1 MKKLNKD
8 KRFIEEMFPVKEVS
22 IESAREK
29 NIRHGHISTLHI
41 WWARRPLASSRATNY
56 AALIP
61 AVSPGDKEELNKK
74 RDFIIDF
81 SKWENSLNS
90 DLIKQARED
99 ILKANNGK
107 PPKVLD
113 PFGGGGAIPLEAL
126 RLGCE
131 TYSNDYNPVAVL
143 IQKCIL
149 EYPHKYGKPFKI
161 KSGFSILFPELKKQE
176 SLDFGSKTLH
186 NHLLYDVE
194 KWCSWVFKEVK
205 KEIGRFYPPESDGS
219 IPIGYIW
226 ARTIP
231 CQNPSCGAEIPLM
244 RQFWLVNKKNKK
256 IALFPYIEGK
266 QICFKIV
273 GDNYEKMPSGF
284 NPAQGTVA
292 KAIVIC
298 PVCGSVIDAKT
309 TRKLFQEGK
318 AGQKMVAI
326 IVYKKNNQLNNNK
339 NGKKYR
345 IGTEMDIQFIK
356 EAEIYLKEKR
366 EKLMLE
372 WGIDPLP
379 TEAIHTPDG
388 KEYKTGNFL
397 YNFTPVVLYG
407 LTRWDSLFNI
417 RQKLVLISLVEKV
430 RQAYYRMVKEGIDN
444 NYAKAIISYLGLAID
459 RMADKN
465 SVLCRL
471 ISQTEAIGFTYSRQA
486 LPMLWDYIEMN
497 SLEHPS
503 GWNTIIKEILANLK
517 HYNSFQNAHAI
528 VTQSSATSLPYPDNY
543 FDAVFTDPPYYDNV
557 PYADLSDFFYV
568 WLKRSIGDLF
578 PELFS
583 TPATPKVNEIIA
595 ELPLLRGMNK
605 KKAALIIKTIKTK
618 DYFEKMLKKSF
629 QEIYRILKPNGI
641 ATIVYAHKS
650 TEGWETLINSLIDSG
665 LIVTAS
671 WPINTEMQARL
682 RAKESAALTSSIY
695 IIARKMKRESTGF
708 YNNIKEELK
717 TYLYEKLERLWS
729 EGISGADFFISA
741 IGSAIEIFGK
751 YEKIIDYEGNVIR
764 ASQMLS
770 DVRRITTDYAVH
782 QILHNGFAGEI
793 SNLTRFYVLYRWSY
807 GEAKLH
813 FDEANKLSRS
823 ANVSLEKEWD
833 RPSFIKKEKEF
844 IRVLGPQDRKFEDFR
859 NSSELV
865 DILHTVLLL
874 WEKGRRNEMITL
886 LEKSGYGKSD
896 AFYRVAQTIS
906 ETLPN
911 ESKEKKLLDGF
922 LSGKMRL
929 QEEIMNKKRETRINL
944 FNYKDK

>member
-8 KRFIEEMFPVKEVS
+8 KRFIEESFPVKEVS

-61 AVSPGDKEELNKK
+61 AVSPGDKKEFNKK

-81 SKWENSLNS
+81 SKWKNSLNQTM
-90 DLIKQARED
+90 IEEARED

-143 IQKCIL
+143 IQKCTL
-149 EYPHKYGKPFKI
+149 EYPQKYGKPFKI
-161 KSGFSILFPELKKQE
+161 KNNPSTLFPELKKQKT
-176 SLDFGSKTLH
+176 LDFDSKIIP
-186 NHLLYDVE
+186 NRLLYDVE
-194 KWCSWVFKEVK
+194 KWSNWVLREAKE
-205 KEIGRFYPPESDGS
+205 EIGKFYPPDPDGS

-244 RQFWLVNKKNKK
+244 RQFWLAKKKNKNVM
-256 IALFPYIEGK
+256 LFPYIEEK
-266 QICFKIV
+266 EVKFKIV
-273 GDNYEKMPSGF
+273 GDDYEKMPLGF
-284 NPAQGTVA
+284 NLSQGTVA
-292 KAIVIC
+292 KAVVIC
-298 PVCGSVIDAKT
+298 PVCGAVIDAKT

-318 AGQKMVAI
+318 AGQRMVA
-326 IVYKKNNQLNNNK
+326 VVLHHPKEQ
-339 NGKKYR
+339 GKTYR
-345 IGTEMDIQFIK
+345 VAIEKDLEVFR
-356 EAEIYLKEKR
+356 EAEKYVEDKR
-366 EKLMLE
+366 AKLIEE
-372 WGIDPLP
+372 WGIDPVPDEPLP
-379 TEAIHTPDG
+379 KRGTLGISSYWTSPKKSGD
-388 KEYKTGNFL
+388 
-397 YNFTPVVLYG
+397 
-407 LTRWDSLFNI
+407 LFNF
-417 RQKLVLISLVEKV
+417 RQKLALITFVEKV
-430 RQAYYRMVKEGIDN
+430 RLAYQKMIENGYEN
-444 NYAKAIISYLGLAID
+444 EYTKAVVSYLALGVD
-459 RMADKN
+459 RLVDFG
-465 SVLCRL
+465 SSLCLLNPTGGRGVVH
-471 ISQTEAIGFTYSRQA
+471 TFGRQA
-486 LPMLWDYIEMN
+486 LQMVWDYAESNPFNPFGAGWPTACEKNKKWIIH
-497 SLEHPS
+497 SSTIPS
-503 GWNTIIKEILANLK
+503 PA
-517 HYNSFQNAHAI
+517 AI
-528 VTQSSATSLPYPDNY
+528 TQSSATSLPYPDNY

-557 PYADLSDFFYV
+557 PYSYLSDFFYV
-568 WLKRSIGDLF
+568 WLKRTIGDLY
-578 PELFS
+578 PELF
-583 TPATPKVNEIIA
+583 ATPLVPKSQEIIA
-595 ELPLLRGMNK
+595 DSIRQGGQH
-605 KKAALIIKTIKTK
+605 KAKAF
-618 DYFEKMLKKSF
+618 FESMLKKSF
-629 QEIYRILKPNGI
+629 QEIYRLLKPDGI
-641 ATIVYAHKS
+641 AIIVYAHKS
-650 TEGWETLINSLIDSG
+650 TQGWETLINSLIDSG
-665 LIVTAS
+665 LVVTAS
-671 WPINTEMQARL
+671 WPINTEMQSRL
-682 RAKESAALTSSIY
+682 RAQESAALASSIY
-695 IIARKMKRESTGF
+695 IITRKMKRESTGF

-717 TYLYEKLERLWS
+717 IYLYDKLERLWS

-751 YEKIIDYEGNVIR
+751 YEKIMDYEGNIIR
-764 ASQMLS
+764 ASQMLL
-770 DVRRITTDYAVH
+770 DVREITTDYAVH
-782 QILHNGFAGEI
+782 QILHNGFAGDI

-823 ANVSLEKEWD
+823 ANVALEKEWN

-844 IRVLGPQDRKFEDFR
+844 IRVLGPQDRKLEDFR

-865 DILHTVLLL
+865 DVLHAVLLL

-922 LSGKMRL
+922 LSSKMRL
-929 QEEIMNKKRETRINL
+929 QEEIKIKTSETRINL

>member
-1 MKKLNKD
+1 MNKY
-8 KRFIEEMFPVKEVS
+8 KRFIEESFPVKEVS
-22 IESAREK
+22 FESAREK

-61 AVSPGDKEELNKK
+61 AVSPGDKKEFNKK
-74 RDFIIDF
+74 RNFIIEF
-81 SKWENSLNS
+81 SKWKNSLDQS
-90 DLIKQARED
+90 MIKRARED

-149 EYPHKYGKPFKI
+149 EYPQKYGKPFKI
-161 KSGFSILFPELKKQE
+161 KSSSSTLFPEIIKQKT
-176 SLDFGSKTLH
+176 LDFDSKTVP
-186 NHLLYDVE
+186 NRLLYDVE
-194 KWCSWVFKEVK
+194 KWSNWILKEVK
-205 KEIGRFYPPESDGS
+205 KEIGRFYPLGSNGS

-226 ARTIP
+226 AWTIP
-231 CQNPSCGAEIPLM
+231 CQNPSCGTEIPLM
-244 RQFWLVNKKNKK
+244 RQFWLAKKKNKK
-256 IALFPYIEGK
+256 VSLFPYIK
-266 QICFKIV
+266 NRKVYFKIV
-273 GDNYEKMPSGF
+273 GDGYEAMSEGF
-284 NPAQGTVA
+284 DPAQGTVA
-292 KAIVIC
+292 KAIATC
-298 PVCGSVIDAKT
+298 PVCGAVIDAKT
-309 TRKLFQEGK
+309 TKKLFQEGK
-318 AGQKMVAI
+318 AGQRMVAVI
-326 IVYKKNNQLNNNK
+326 LREKNNQSGNYYK
-339 NGKKYR
+339 GTKYR
-345 IGTEMDIQFIK
+345 IATDKDIQIFK
-356 EAEIYLKEKR
+356 ETVIYLKGKR
-366 EKLMLE
+366 ERLMLKC
-372 WGIDPLP
+372 GIDPLP

-388 KEYKTGNFL
+388 KEYKPGNLL

-407 LTRWDSLFNI
+407 LTRWRDLFNA
-417 RQKLVLISLVEKV
+417 RQKLVLVTLVENVK
-430 RQAYYRMVKEGIDN
+430 QAYHRMIKEDIDD
-444 NYAKAIISYLGLAID
+444 NYAKAIISYLGLAVD
-459 RMADKN
+459 RIADKN
-465 SVLCRL
+465 SILCRL

-486 LPMLWDYIEMN
+486 LSMIWDYIEMN
-497 SLEHPS
+497 PMEHSS
-503 GWNTIIKEILANLK
+503 GWNVIIKEILANLE
-517 HYNSFQNAHAI
+517 HCSYFRNTYTTI
-528 VTQSSATSLPYPDNY
+528 TQSSATSLTYSDNF

-568 WLKRSIGDLF
+568 WLKRTVGNF
-578 PELFS
+578 YPELFS
-583 TPATPKVNEIIA
+583 TPNTPKSEEIIA
-595 ELPLLRGMNK
+595 ELPLLRGMK
-605 KKAALIIKTIKTK
+605 KEDAVLLIKEIKTK
-618 DYFEKMLKKSF
+618 ENYEKMLKKSF
-629 QEIYRILKPNGI
+629 REIYRVLKPNGI

-665 LIVTAS
+665 LVVTAS

-682 RAKESAALTSSIY
+682 RAQESAALASSIY
-695 IIARKMKRESTGF
+695 IITRKIKREPTGF

-717 TYLYEKLERLWS
+717 TYLYDKLERLWS

-751 YEKIIDYEGNVIR
+751 YEKIIDYEGNIIR
-764 ASQMLS
+764 AAQMLS

-782 QILHNGFAGEI
+782 QILHNGFAGDI

-813 FDEANKLSRS
+813 FDEARKLSTS
-823 ANVSLEKEWD
+823 ANVALEKEWN
-833 RPSFIKKEKEF
+833 RPGFIKKEKEF
-844 IRVLGPQDRKFEDFR
+844 IIVLGPQDRNYDDFK
-859 NSSELV
+859 NSSELI
-865 DILHTVLLL
+865 DILHAVLLL

-886 LEKSGYGKSD
+886 LNESGYGKSD

-929 QEEIMNKKRETRINL
+929 QEEIKIKIKETRINL